1 MAKIRYIVRVV
12 QADKEIVLRVPV
24 APETTVGQLQAEV
37 LARANK
43 KGFLGTTCELSVAG
57 ASLDEADHLE
67 DVVDEGETIGATL
80 TASAAPTPAPATQFV
95 FGSGAPTPTSPTS
108 PFVFGATSPA
118 ASSPASPAFSFNAP
132 PPTPPPASASTST
145 PKLRLT
151 EPPTP
156 PTPPAL
162 PPRRPAAP
170 PIAKAPAPATTA
182 PAPAAT
188 ASALARR
195 PQDRTERTV
204 RVVHGPS
211 PDAAVEVAASP
222 GLSLREFKRRIA
234 RKLAI
239 ENWVPD
245 IPRPAGEGAE
255 AYTLTVPVTFRPG
268 EDPVDVKLAPR
279 ELRDVA
285 GVVARLREHQRAGPV
300 NCLVSDGTLAV
311 ESIPLQGTLLCC
323 GAPPAHDERSL
334 DRWAVYVTIEPPAD
348 KDADANAKPRVVT
361 VAVPNW
367 KLARGADA
375 GGGAMTVGELGTNA
389 LVALL
394 GVAPDDDSVLGRFGG
409 ALQLCFKGDDRG
421 SLDATDTL
429 EQARVGNGASL
440 VATPAPGAEAAFA
453 SFPVFTKTLTG
464 ATHVVRVAPYDDV
477 HDVCSTVADRLEGAR
492 NVRLVYGGK
501 QLKEGDRVYAYGIA
515 RDSTIHV
522 VLRVGRERQ
531 RLAPLLAAPRVTID
545 VALASHACRSTC
557 ETDGRSL
564 EAWGLLGNEV
574 FAVVRQTRTRESAA
588 DAAATDKADAPAAV
602 FGADEAWQPDFSQ
615 TDEALATFLASLY
628 VFANV
633 IGGDEEVCARVLAT
647 FRALAFGYAPAIATL
662 SALAA
667 NEPVNAADKAALS
680 KATYAV
686 LRRFDSPGPEE
697 LTFASTRRLF
707 AFLLAQETSPAFAL
721 RAERR
726 VTTSL
731 RCARTDERLGA
742 DAEVV
747 ELDDG
752 SFCLA
757 AADPGGVRVAS
768 ALCLALCLAAR
779 AEADEIVR
787 WAPVPPADGDA
798 EAARELV
805 ETRDALAEFS
815 RNALALMVKDQARLA
830 LFAPR
835 QLVRAPRPSLTRDDQ
850 GLHAVYTSTAK
861 GGRGGGSVHLAQ
873 PLKGAENLFEVVA
886 LAAAHARLGLEADAV
901 ELVDRG
907 KADEVVVICL
917 DTSRSMEKSAQFSQD
932 AEGESDESDESSNV
946 GWDWASEA
954 GTDSDTDGDDTDGT
968 AEADGEDAEVDE
980 GARRASAAV
989 AAQAAARVAAA
1000 RREFDEVTKVLTT
1013 LPFFHLLRAAAAEV
1027 GGDLV
1032 MRELCEQDSPVD
1044 PRESRFYAVFS
1055 RHHREIESIL
1065 EDDDDEEVGAGDDD
1079 DDDMP
1084 SAFRC
1089 PITFAPMFDPVV
1101 AADGHSY
1108 DRTALQQW
1116 FERGRTTSPMHG
1128 GALANQSFV
1137 TNQALKSQVAEWLQ
1151 RRGAD
1156 QQPGPDDAKI
1166 SVRVTFSGSTEPAFT
1181 VDLPT
1186 GARGRHVKLAVARET
1201 SLRVWPRSLVTGG
1214 RALGD
1219 DTALARYARRAT
1231 AAGAS
1236 TLAVTAVAAGNADAS
1251 LVAELKRSGRATVR
1265 LATNAS
1271 ETVTSLT
1278 FRYWL
1283 SNLDDEDAAP
1293 CGRTWWVGLNDVGD
1307 GQQRGWRA
1315 NHCGLEETIGNFSRH
1330 AVEPDDGGAP
1340 VLSISL
1346 YSRDAPPSRRRGPE
1360 PISRIAAVQAS
1371 LHAYLNRSAAY
1382 RLRTVVGGISF
1393 GSDVEVFAEPT
1404 WDFDE
1409 LKARLD
1415 DVEADGDTKLYDA
1428 ILRGVDVVVA
1438 AARNHE
1444 GAAMRLIVLSDG
1456 RDSSSA
1462 ASALECLQKLRAEGV
1477 VLDAIQVAD
1486 QDNHLP
1492 GIAAGSGGIAVR
1504 PQSLKDGLRLFED
1517 ETVLD
1522 IRARRSRPVN
1532 PAAARCRDVRSL
1544 AHVDAVEDR
1553 SRQREEP
1560 APTAPPDAG
1569 AVRKVQ
1575 RALQEVKKAPH
1586 AGISVLPDDEDAMIW
1601 HLIVDGPEST
1611 PYADGTWRA
1620 RFRFPGD
1627 FPRSP
1632 PECRFV
1638 TPIRHANINTSGRVC
1653 HSIFD
1658 RAWTPATK
1666 MRSVLNYVYGLMLNP
1681 DHDDPLDSTL
1691 ALAFYQAE
1699 GDYEAEILAHTK
1711 AHASRTHG
1719 EIEVE
1724 IESASASLATR
1735 IFHAGVLLRTGGR
1748 DALLRASAWLGTL
1761 ETDADEAFDA
1771 DEWRELGGDGDID
1784 RDDVAHG
1791 ARGPRRLRT
1800 FAAVRLGLAKIA
1812 LEAGD
1817 AASASLRATGALDAT
1832 KLAHDTMYTD
1842 LERTLAIEAAIGVL
1856 RAEALYVRSQAARP
1870 GAGTSDNLTN
1880 ALRDCVDAYKVLEGL
1895 PRNSAP
1901 GLAQEIRRAHQ
1912 ALKVLKKERQRQ
1924 ERALY
1929 ANAFGQSDGGR
1940 RRRRGS

>member
-67 DVVDEGETIGATL
+67 DVVDEGETIEATL
-80 TASAAPTPAPATQFV
+80 ASAAPTPAPAMQFV
-95 FGSGAPTPTSPTS
+95 FGSGAPTPTSPAS
-108 PFVFGATSPA
+108 PFVFGATSSP

-132 PPTPPPASASTST
+132 PPAPPASASTST

-162 PPRRPAAP
+162 PPRRPAAR

-195 PQDRTERTV
+195 PQDSTERTV

-211 PDAAVEVAASP
+211 PDATVEVAASP

-255 AYTLTVPVTFRPG
+255 AYTLTVPVIFRPG

-334 DRWAVYVTIEPPAD
+334 DRWAVYVTLEPPAD
-348 KDADANAKPRVVT
+348 EDADADAKPRVVT

-367 KLARGADA
+367 KLARGVDA

-409 ALQLCFKGDDRG
+409 ALQLCFQGDDRG

-440 VATPAPGAEAAFA
+440 VATAAPGAEAAFA

-477 HDVCSTVADRLEGAR
+477 RDVCTTVANRLEGVP
-492 NVRLVYGGK
+492 NVRLIYGGR
-501 QLKEGDRVYAYGIA
+501 QLKEGDRVYVYGIA

-564 EAWGLLGNEV
+564 EAWGLGDEV

-633 IGGDEEVCARVLAT
+633 IGGDEEVCARVLAS

-707 AFLLAQETSPAFAL
+707 AFLLAQEPPAAFAL
-721 RAERR
+721 RAETR
-726 VTTSL
+726 VTISL

-757 AADPGGVRVAS
+757 TADPGGVRVAS
-768 ALCLALCLAAR
+768 ALCQALCLAAR
-779 AEADEIVR
+779 ADTDEIVR

-835 QLVRAPRPSLTRDDQ
+835 QLGRAPRPSLTRDDQ
-850 GLHAVYTSTAK
+850 GVHAVYTSTAK

-886 LAAAHARLGLEADAV
+886 LAAAHARLGLEADTV

-907 KADEVVVICL
+907 
-917 DTSRSMEKSAQFSQD
+917 
-932 AEGESDESDESSNV
+932 
-946 GWDWASEA
+946 
-954 GTDSDTDGDDTDGT
+954 
-968 AEADGEDAEVDE
+968 
-980 GARRASAAV
+980 
-989 AAQAAARVAAA
+989 
-1000 RREFDEVTKVLTT
+1000 
-1013 LPFFHLLRAAAAEV
+1013 
-1027 GGDLV
+1027 
-1032 MRELCEQDSPVD
+1032 MR
-1044 PRESRFYAVFS
+1044 
-1055 RHHREIESIL
+1055 
-1065 EDDDDEEVGAGDDD
+1065 
-1079 DDDMP
+1079 
-1084 SAFRC
+1084 
-1089 PITFAPMFDPVV
+1089 T
-1101 AADGHSY
+1101 
-1108 DRTALQQW
+1108 
-1116 FERGRTTSPMHG
+1116 
-1128 GALANQSFV
+1128 
-1137 TNQALKSQVAEWLQ
+1137 
-1151 RRGAD
+1151 
-1156 QQPGPDDAKI
+1156 
-1166 SVRVTFSGSTEPAFT
+1166 
-1181 VDLPT
+1181 
-1186 GARGRHVKLAVARET
+1186 
-1201 SLRVWPRSLVTGG
+1201 
-1214 RALGD
+1214 
-1219 DTALARYARRAT
+1219 
-1231 AAGAS
+1231 
-1236 TLAVTAVAAGNADAS
+1236 
-1251 LVAELKRSGRATVR
+1251 
-1265 LATNAS
+1265 
-1271 ETVTSLT
+1271 
-1278 FRYWL
+1278 
-1283 SNLDDEDAAP
+1283 
-1293 CGRTWWVGLNDVGD
+1293 
-1307 GQQRGWRA
+1307 
-1315 NHCGLEETIGNFSRH
+1315 
-1330 AVEPDDGGAP
+1330 
-1340 VLSISL
+1340 
-1346 YSRDAPPSRRRGPE
+1346 
-1360 PISRIAAVQAS
+1360 
-1371 LHAYLNRSAAY
+1371 
-1382 RLRTVVGGISF
+1382 
-1393 GSDVEVFAEPT
+1393 
-1404 WDFDE
+1404 
-1409 LKARLD
+1409 
-1415 DVEADGDTKLYDA
+1415 
-1428 ILRGVDVVVA
+1428 
-1438 AARNHE
+1438 
-1444 GAAMRLIVLSDG
+1444 
-1456 RDSSSA
+1456 
-1462 ASALECLQKLRAEGV
+1462 
-1477 VLDAIQVAD
+1477 
-1486 QDNHLP
+1486 
-1492 GIAAGSGGIAVR
+1492 
-1504 PQSLKDGLRLFED
+1504 
-1517 ETVLD
+1517 
-1522 IRARRSRPVN
+1522 RRS
-1532 PAAARCRDVRSL
+1532 
-1544 AHVDAVEDR
+1544 
-1553 SRQREEP
+1553 
-1560 APTAPPDAG
+1560 
-1569 AVRKVQ
+1569 
-1575 RALQEVKKAPH
+1575 
-1586 AGISVLPDDEDAMIW
+1586 
-1601 HLIVDGPEST
+1601 
-1611 PYADGTWRA
+1611 
-1620 RFRFPGD
+1620 
-1627 FPRSP
+1627 SP
-1632 PECRFV
+1632 
-1638 TPIRHANINTSGRVC
+1638 S
-1653 HSIFD
+1653 
-1658 RAWTPATK
+1658 
-1666 MRSVLNYVYGLMLNP
+1666 
-1681 DHDDPLDSTL
+1681 
-1691 ALAFYQAE
+1691 
-1699 GDYEAEILAHTK
+1699 
-1711 AHASRTHG
+1711 
-1719 EIEVE
+1719 
-1724 IESASASLATR
+1724 
-1735 IFHAGVLLRTGGR
+1735 
-1748 DALLRASAWLGTL
+1748 
-1761 ETDADEAFDA
+1761 
-1771 DEWRELGGDGDID
+1771 
-1784 RDDVAHG
+1784 
-1791 ARGPRRLRT
+1791 
-1800 FAAVRLGLAKIA
+1800 
-1812 LEAGD
+1812 
-1817 AASASLRATGALDAT
+1817 
-1832 KLAHDTMYTD
+1832 
-1842 LERTLAIEAAIGVL
+1842 
-1856 RAEALYVRSQAARP
+1856 
-1870 GAGTSDNLTN
+1870 
-1880 ALRDCVDAYKVLEGL
+1880 
-1895 PRNSAP
+1895 
-1901 GLAQEIRRAHQ
+1901 
-1912 ALKVLKKERQRQ
+1912 
-1924 ERALY
+1924 
-1929 ANAFGQSDGGR
+1929 
-1940 RRRRGS
+1940 